1 MCENIIDEPGSYLK
15 YTIGY
20 MEFMKLKKAAQE
32 SWGQDFSEMA
42 FHEFVLSVGPAP
54 FDVLH
59 RYLDQFRPAHT
70 D

>member
-1 MCENIIDEPGSYLK
+1 M
-15 YTIGY
+15 
-20 MEFMKLKKAAQE
+20 AAQE
-32 SWGQDFSEMA
+32 SWGQDFSEMG
-42 FHEFVLSVGPAP
+42 FNEFVLSVGPAP